1 MAINTNR
8 IYTSSLLADLRCEDS
23 NRAGL
28 SFARE
33 AILIR
38 MLTASETRI
47 TFKSAKLMA
56 QQLGTPTRQTEI
68 VWTVC
73 IRDNVLRCANG
84 SYSAI
89 DWMRENGIICDSAS
103 KATDSTPKAET
114 SKTKANGTKET
125 ASAPEPAG
133 RLDWV
138 KLRPHVTLSTADLS
152 DFRSKYSPEQQEAI
166 LDKLEDYKA
175 KNPDKRFGT
184 DYDARAINTWVP
196 DAALKQPAKPAYQPF
211 QFSPEFL
218 KEMEESIKRVG

>member
-1 MAINTNR
+1 MTIDIDKLYSTPLMNEVR
-8 IYTSSLLADLRCEDS
+8 LEGSD
-23 NRAGL
+23 RASYPL
-28 SFARE
+28 VRE

-38 MLTASETRI
+38 LLRASEKGAR
-47 TFKSAKLMA
+47 SQDAKRLA
-56 QQLGTPTRQTEI
+56 KWLNTPKGQTEL

-73 IRDNVLRCANG
+73 IRDNVLRCSNG
-84 SYSAI
+84 LYSAI

-103 KATDSTPKAET
+103 KATDSTSKAET